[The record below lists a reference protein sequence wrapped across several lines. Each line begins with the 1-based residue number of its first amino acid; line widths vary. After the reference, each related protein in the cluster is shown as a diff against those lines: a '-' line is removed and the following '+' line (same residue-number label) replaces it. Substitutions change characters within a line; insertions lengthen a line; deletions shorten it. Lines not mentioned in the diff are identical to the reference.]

1 MKIDAAI
8 FDIGNVLLLFD
19 YLKAANRLIEKNRPA
34 VPPDREKIVAANRQ
48 LELGRSSRAEFLAVV
63 RAEFC
68 DSGGEDE
75 LAHTWADIFEENF
88 PMTSLARRLAERMPV
103 YLLSNIGEIHHA
115 FIVKTYD
122 VFSIFRDGVYSYRA
136 GAMKPSPEIF
146 QTAIRQFAVA
156 PGRTLYFDDLPENC
170 AAAAAAGFR
179 VHHYEPHREDLPGAW
194 NIPL

>member
-34 VPPDREKIVAANRQ
+34 IPPDREKIVAANRMF
-48 LELGRSSRAEFLAVV
+48 ELGRSTRAEFLTAV

-68 DSGGEDE
+68 DSGDE
-75 LAHTWADIFEENF
+75 EEFVHTWSNIFVENL
-88 PMTSLARRLAERMPV
+88 PMTSLARRLSARMPV
-103 YLLSNIGEIHHA
+103 YLLSNIGEIHHG
-115 FIVKTYD
+115 FIFQSFD

-136 GAMKPSPEIF
+136 GCMKPSAEIF
-146 QTAIRQFAVA
+146 EIATGQFSVTPAS
-156 PGRTLYFDDLPENC
+156 TLYFDDLPENC
-170 AAAAAAGFR
+170 AAAEAAGFR
-179 VHHYEPHREDLPGAW
+179 AHYYEPHREDLPGAW